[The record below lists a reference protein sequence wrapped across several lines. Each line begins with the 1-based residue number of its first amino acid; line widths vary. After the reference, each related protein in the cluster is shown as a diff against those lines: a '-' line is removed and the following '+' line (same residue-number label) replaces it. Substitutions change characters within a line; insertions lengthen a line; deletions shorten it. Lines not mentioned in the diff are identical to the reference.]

1 MTTARR
7 SYDRPGSGSPDWATI
22 LGSVSA
28 ALAVPP
34 LAASGRLARAI
45 GVEDTVRNRIVLGVV
60 GTRELATASGLLAF
74 PRRWML
80 WGRVA
85 GDAMDLALLGGA
97 LASALGDEGRRRHRL
112 PRTAA
117 AAGMVAAVTAADVYA
132 ALKGEK
138 ADSPVEVVGSVTVNK
153 PAPEC
158 YRYWRRLENLPR
170 FMLHLDEVTEDGAGT
185 SHWRATAPFGRTVE
199 WDARTTEDVPGQKMA
214 WESIA
219 DADVANSGCV
229 TFRVAPGGGTEV
241 RAEITYRGL
250 GPVGRAVARYF
261 GEEPHQQ
268 LDDDLRRFK
277 QVMETGEVMRSDGAL
292 LGKQARSE
300 FPQRPAQPA
309 PREEL
314 AELGVVPV
322 SPAAAPPAASG
333 SADGTQNGTRPSH
346 AAGAR
351 S

>member
-1 MTTARR
+1 MTTAQR
-7 SYDRPGSGSPDWATI
+7 SYDRPDSGPPDWATI

-45 GVEDTVRNRIVLGVV
+45 GVEDTVRNRIILGVV
-60 GTRELATASGLLAF
+60 GTRELAAASGLLAF

-97 LASALGDEGRRRHRL
+97 IASALGDDGRRRHRL

-138 ADSPVEVVGSVTVNK
+138 ADSPVQVVGSVTVSK
-153 PAPEC
+153 SAPEC
-158 YRYWRRLENLPR
+158 YRYWRRLENLPS
-170 FMLHLDEVTEDGAGT
+170 FMLHLDDVTEDGAGM

-199 WDARTTEDVPGQKMA
+199 WDAQTTEDLPGQKIS

-250 GPVGRAVARYF
+250 GPLGRAVARYF

-277 QVMETGEVMRSDGAL
+277 QVMETGEVMRSDGAP

-309 PREEL
+309 SREEL
-314 AELGVVPV
+314 QEMGVVPV
-322 SPAAAPPAASG
+322 TPATPPETTGAPTDAHL
-333 SADGTQNGTRPSH
+333 NGTGRPEE
-346 AAGAR
+346 AR